1 MIKIEDELK
10 QDFLVYA
17 KEVNNNRAFAD
28 ARDGLKI
35 SQRAVLWE
43 MYDKKYFS
51 NKPHVKSAKVDGG
64 VIANWHPHG
73 SEYTTIVRMSQ
84 PWVNNIP
91 EINFHGANGSLIG
104 GPDAAASRYTE
115 CRLSESVEDGL
126 FNSIN
131 KDTVNFILNYSE
143 DQKWPSV
150 LPAIFP
156 RLFVNGSQGIGYTIA
171 QEWEPGN
178 LNEFVEKVK
187 EFTSKKKITFN
198 NIYPDYPTGG
208 IIVNKKDIEE
218 LYKTGRGSVILRG
231 KTDIIG
237 KYINITELPYQ
248 VYAEPFIQ
256 KVKDLVNAGTLSGI
270 EDICNKSDDSGLLIE
285 IECSIDPNIVLQKLY
300 KLTDLQCTFSA
311 NQMAL
316 VNGVPQML
324 NLQDYIKVYVNHN
337 LECLKREYQFDL
349 NKAEA
354 RKEIVDGLIR
364 AISIIDDIIACIKSS
379 KSSDDAKKNLVSKFS
394 FTENQA
400 KAIVDMRLGKLANLE
415 IAELNKELVELIKII
430 DKCTKFLA
438 SDKLQNKEFIR
449 RLEEF
454 TEKYGW
460 TRHTEVTDI
469 DLEAEKQLTKATKVE
484 EKYIMILTSDNKLKK
499 VVANQFKVNK
509 LSNKDVKYIEV
520 GAKDRFVLISKQG
533 TMYKAE
539 VKKLETCSQ
548 NSVGINLK
556 TLFDEEIISI
566 FTGNEPETYMFFIT
580 KAGLAKKIEAQ
591 TVFSLTKLVGACVM
605 KVNDNDII
613 ISCNVVNDDKVYNA
627 KYNNKNKTIAVKD
640 FIPKGRTAGGVVAI
654 KTKIGSFIE
663 LA

>member
-17 KEVNNNRAFAD
+17 QEVNNNRAFAD

-115 CRLSESVEDGL
+115 CRLSEAIEDGL

-131 KDTVNFILNYSE
+131 KETVEFILNYSE
-143 DQKWPSV
+143 DQKWPAV

-178 LNEFVEKVK
+178 LTELVEKVK
-187 EFTSKKKITFN
+187 EYISKKKITFN

-208 IIVNKKDIEE
+208 IIINKKDIED
-218 LYKTGRGSVILRG
+218 LYKTGHGTVILRG

-237 KYINITELPYQ
+237 NYINITELPYQ
-248 VYAEPFIQ
+248 IYAEPFIQ
-256 KVKDLVNAGTLSGI
+256 KVKDLVNTGTLTGI
-270 EDICNKSDDSGLLIE
+270 EDICNKSDDNGLLIE
-285 IECSIDPNIVLQKLY
+285 IECSIDPNTVLQKLY

-324 NLQDYIKVYVNHN
+324 NLQDYIKVYIDHN
-337 LECLKREYQFDL
+337 IECLQREYQFDL
-349 NKAEA
+349 NKAVA
-354 RKEIVDGLIR
+354 RKEVVDGLIR
-364 AISIIDDIIACIKSS
+364 AISIIDDIISCIKAS
-379 KSSDDAKKNLVSKFS
+379 KSSDEAKKNLITTFS

-400 KAIVDMRLGKLANLE
+400 KAIVEMRLGKLANLE
-415 IAELNKELVELIKII
+415 IAELNKELAELIKII

-438 SDKLQNKEFIR
+438 SDKLQNKEFIK
-449 RLEEF
+449 RLDEF
-454 TEKYGW
+454 AEKYGW
-460 TRHTEVTDI
+460 QRHTEVTDI
-469 DLEAEKQLTKATKVE
+469 DLAAEKQAVKSVKVE
-484 EKYIMILTSDNKLKK
+484 EKYILILTSDNKIKK
-499 VVANQFKVNK
+499 VSINQFKVSK
-509 LSNKDVKYIEV
+509 LTENDVSYVEL
-520 GAKDRFVLISKQG
+520 GAKDRLIAISADGQ
-533 TMYKAE
+533 MYKYE
-539 VKKLETCSQ
+539 VKNFDACSQ
-548 NSVGINLK
+548 NSAGTALEHQIINIFAG
-556 TLFDEEIISI
+556 TESEPYLF
-566 FTGNEPETYMFFIT
+566 MIT
-580 KAGLAKKIEAQ
+580 KTGLAKKIKAE
-591 TVFSLTKLVGACVM
+591 TVFSLSKLAGAPIMTVKEDDTIIYCKLVDDSSIVSYKIKDKIKQLCVG
-605 KVNDNDII
+605 
-613 ISCNVVNDDKVYNA
+613 
-627 KYNNKNKTIAVKD
+627 D
-640 FIPKGRTAGGVVAI
+640 FLDKGRLAGGVAAI
-654 KTKIGSFIE
+654 KTTKPFT
-663 LA
+663 LV